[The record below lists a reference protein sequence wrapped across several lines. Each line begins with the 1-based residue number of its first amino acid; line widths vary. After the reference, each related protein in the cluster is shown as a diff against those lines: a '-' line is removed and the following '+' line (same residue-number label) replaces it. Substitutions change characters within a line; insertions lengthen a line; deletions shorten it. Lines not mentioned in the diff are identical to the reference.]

1 MGGVRGSCAFFT
13 EKHLFSGNKPNKNA
27 DNLAKNQYL
36 TKNNRY
42 FFTHAICGLA
52 TGKTSRIAKIIA
64 PSS

>member
-52 TGKTSRIAKIIA
+52 WIFHE
-64 PSS
+64 